1 MARPSH
7 TLSRRALARLLAP
20 APIVLAARRAIA
32 QGAAWSMATE
42 YGATTVS
49 GEAVGFF
56 ANRMAKESSGKITID
71 PAYDTPRGLTSADI
85 VAAIRDGRLAAGD
98 SFSGALGRIDPLFL
112 LSSLPFVAMGPA
124 EARRLLDAA
133 RGLYASRFLREKQ
146 RLLYATPW
154 PASGLWA
161 KKPIVTPA
169 DLAGLPLRV
178 YDATG
183 FELFASAGARPVNL
197 SFAETM
203 PHIVDGSI
211 QAVLSSGDRGAGR
224 KLWEHLPY
232 FTEIGYAMAL
242 SFGTLGQ
249 PIYDGLP
256 ADLQGV
262 VDRGAE
268 ATQAWLWELL
278 TRRIEQNHAWLE
290 ANKVTIVANDRVS
303 PELRAALVQAASS
316 AIENWKQQAGPQ
328 AAAVLDAQRR

>member
-20 APIVLAARRAIA
+20 APIVLAARRAMA

-42 YGATTVS
+42 YAATTVS

-56 ANRMAKESSGKITID
+56 TNRMAKESSGKITID
-71 PAYDTPRGLTSADI
+71 PAYDAPRGLQSAGI
-85 VAAIRDGRLAAGD
+85 VAAIREGQLAAGD
-98 SFSGALGRIDPLFL
+98 SFAGALGRLDPLFL

-124 EARRLLDAA
+124 EAHRLLDAA
-133 RGLYASRFLREKQ
+133 RDLYANRFLREKQ

-161 KKPIVTPA
+161 KKPIVA
-169 DLAGLPLRV
+169 LANLAGLPLRV

-203 PHIVDGSI
+203 PRIVDGSI
-211 QAVLSSGDRGAGR
+211 QAVLSSGNRGADR

-232 FTEIGYAMAL
+232 FTEIGYAMPL

-249 PIYDGLP
+249 APYDALP
-256 ADLQGV
+256 ADLQGG
-262 VDRGAE
+262 VDRGGE

-278 TRRIEQNHAWLE
+278 TRRIEQNHARLE

-303 PELRAALVQAASS
+303 PELRAAFVQAASG
-316 AIENWKQQAGPQ
+316 AIESWKQQAGPE